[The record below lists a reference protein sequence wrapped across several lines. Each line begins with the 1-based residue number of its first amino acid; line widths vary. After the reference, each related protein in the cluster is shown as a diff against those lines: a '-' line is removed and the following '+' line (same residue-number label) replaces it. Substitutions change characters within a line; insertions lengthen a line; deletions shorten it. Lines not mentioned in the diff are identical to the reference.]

1 MNVFFV
7 VLFLNTRNCMY
18 QFVLKVYFSQN
29 ENLRNLINR
38 NNYS

>member
-1 MNVFFV
+1 MNVFF

-18 QFVLKVYFSQN
+18 QFVLKVYLSQN
-29 ENLRNLINR
+29 ENLINLINR